1 MADKDILARMY
12 DEAINGG
19 NLDLID
25 ELLSDDFVEH
35 EEFPGL
41 DDTRDSVKKLFGMA
55 QGAFTNFR
63 MEPTQFVSEGDLV
76 VAWVRM
82 KGTHTGEF
90 MGIPASG
97 NELDLELVDMVRVR
111 DGKIVEHWGV
121 SDSLAM
127 MQQLGAAPQPP
138 SG

>member
-1 MADKDILARMY
+1 MANKDVLARMY

-41 DDTRDSVKKLFGMA
+41 DNTRDSVKTLFGVA
-55 QGAFTNFR
+55 QGAFANFR

-111 DGKIVEHWGV
+111 DGQIVEHWGV

-127 MQQLGAAPQPP
+127 MQQLGAAPPP
-138 SG
+138 PG